1 MAVLYRLLASNDYVL
16 PNLDQNL
23 YPIVGEWR
31 QKVPVQWGCGRG
43 RARNGS
49 HGYCRQ
55 CHRRALNR
63 KFYHITLLCRQFYA
77 ALLRTLL
84 RDSLSSIGRDFP

>member
-23 YPIVGEWR
+23 CPIVGEWR
-31 QKVPVQWGCGRG
+31 QKVPVQWDCGRG

-49 HGYCRQ
+49 HGYRRQ
-55 CHRRALNR
+55 CHRRVLNR
-63 KFYHITLLCRQFYA
+63 RFYHIILLYKRFYA
-77 ALLRTLL
+77 ALLHTLL
-84 RDSLSSIGRDFP
+84 LDSLSSIGHDFP